1 RHISLSWG
9 AWLGSAGLLLASGVV
24 FLSFGLL
31 LAQIKS
37 QQTMSIVAN
46 IAFLGMAALGGS
58 WWPISNF
65 PDWVQKIS
73 KLTPVYH
80 VNQLSTRFAANG
92 QIRWTSLLII
102 LAYAII
108 MAGLALLIKR
118 KTEVN

>member
-1 RHISLSWG
+1 M
-9 AWLGSAGLLLASGVV
+9 V